1 MVQVK
6 EEQDSKYV
14 SVLDPVSV
22 DSDSEVTLTKVI
34 DVDAALLHQHQ
45 CSQTPSSIASI
56 TSSGTAAN
64 KMSKLNTVINVS
76 GVKIFPGKTS
86 CSAISG

>member
-45 CSQTPSSIASI
+45 CSLTPSSITS
-56 TSSGTAAN
+56 SSGTAAN

-76 GVKIFPGKTS
+76 VVKIFPGKTS